1 MDAFFE
7 RLDDARFRATAMTR
21 GPWSIDHQHAG
32 PPSALLGSQ
41 LAAQLGAGRIVRC
54 TFEILQPVPIT
65 DLTVEVEVLRPGR
78 NVTLGQA
85 TLSGPDGPV
94 MLARAWRLRELAV
107 DLPADGAIGTDTT
120 MRGIDDAER
129 QPFFSV
135 EWDEG
140 YHVAMEIRFVEG
152 SFAEHGDA
160 KAWLRSTIDLID
172 DEPITPL
179 QRLLVAADTGNGISS
194 RLPIREWLFVN
205 TDLTVHV
212 RDLPRGPWVGLDA
225 TTRFGPDGIGLA
237 TATIHA
243 EQGPIGTAIQ
253 SLVVQPQRG

>member
-1 MDAFFE
+1 MTAFYE
-7 RLDDARFRATAMTR
+7 QLDEQRFRAGAMTR

-41 LAAQLGAGRIVRC
+41 LAMHLGEGRIVRC
-54 TFEILQPVPIT
+54 TFEILQPVPIS

-78 NVTLGQA
+78 NITLGQA
-85 TLSGPDGPV
+85 TLTGPDGPV

-107 DLPADGAIGTDTT
+107 DLPADGAIGADVA
-120 MRGIDDAER
+120 MGSPDDAQER
-129 QPFFSV
+129 PFFPV
-135 EWDEG
+135 AWDEG
-140 YHVAMEIRFVEG
+140 YHVAMAVRFLEG
-152 SFAEHGDA
+152 GFTETGDA

-172 DEPITPL
+172 GQPITPL

-194 RLPIREWLFVN
+194 RLDIKDWLFVN

-237 TATIHA
+237 TATIHG
-243 EQGPIGTAIQ
+243 EQGPIGTALQ
-253 SLVVQPQRG
+253 SLVVQPQRT